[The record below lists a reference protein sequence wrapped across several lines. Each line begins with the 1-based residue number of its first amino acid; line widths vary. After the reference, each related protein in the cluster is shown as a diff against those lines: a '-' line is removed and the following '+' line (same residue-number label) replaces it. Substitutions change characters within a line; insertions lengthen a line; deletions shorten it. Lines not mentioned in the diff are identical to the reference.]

1 MNFGNI
7 FAYLFK
13 TPIIIEIIILGNAR
27 VILPGLTACID
38 CTLDLFPP
46 QVNFPLCTIA
56 HTPRLPEHCIEYARI
71 LLWPKENP
79 FGDDTAIDGDDPSH
93 ITWIF
98 EKAMERAAQ
107 YGIRGIT
114 YRLTQGV
121 VKNIIPAVA
130 STNAVIA
137 AACTTEVFKVATSCC
152 QPLNNYMVFNDAD
165 GIYTYV
171 YEQEKNPNCLACSN
185 NSKKLEFKMTD
196 KLQDVIDHL
205 VNSASYQMK
214 VIIFILYTQHILISF
229 YNTKF
234 AELNRNYICIFYYKP

>member
-1 MNFGNI
+1 MSYRKSNYI
-7 FAYLFK
+7 F
-13 TPIIIEIIILGNAR
+13 ILGNAR

-107 YGIRGIT
+107 YGIRGVT

-214 VIIFILYTQHILISF
+214 VFIAFFFLLFVNLKKEIYL
-229 YNTKF
+229 
-234 AELNRNYICIFYYKP
+234 C